1 MDAKTRQSSPI
12 GTRQDLPTGTVT
24 FLFTDIEGSTRLV
37 TSLGDRFDALL
48 AAHNGLVREA
58 IVRAGGTEVGTEGDA
73 FFAVFPT
80 APGAV
85 AATVDAQRALA
96 AHPWPEDAPIRVRMG
111 LHTGEGRLGGDNYIG
126 SDVNRAARIAA
137 AGHGGQV
144 LLSDTTRTLV
154 SSRVPPGVTVRD
166 LGSHRLKDLPEPQ
179 RIWQLVIDGLPAD
192 FPPIR
197 SLDARPNNLP
207 LRTTSLV
214 GRTAELAA
222 VVDLIRDTRLVT
234 LTGPGGTG
242 KTRLAVAVAHHL
254 LADFADGAFLVAL
267 QDAWD
272 REAVAAATALAL
284 GVREKYD
291 RDLEQGVKDFVEQR
305 RLLLVL
311 DNFEQVVEAGAPL
324 VRELIGSSPQLHVLV
339 TSRAALRLTGEQE
352 IPVPPLDV
360 PDPDHLPPLRVLGQI
375 EAIALFVQR
384 ARAVAPGFAVTDEN
398 ARAVTEICR
407 RLDGLPLGIE
417 LAAARVKLLSP
428 VAILDRLTRRLPVLS
443 TAARDAPARQRTL
456 HAAIDWSY
464 QLLDPAERRLLA
476 RLSVF
481 AGGWTLD
488 AAEEVCAARAELG
501 VDTLEGLSSLIDKSL
516 ARRMADEGADEGD
529 DDGDDTRFTMLQVIR
544 EFAAE
549 KLDGEPDAEAVRR
562 RHATWVLNMAETAQ
576 PELRRADL
584 RRWQHRLRRE
594 EENLRTALRWAL
606 ERGEAEIGLR
616 TAGAVWDFWHYWAEV
631 REGIGWLER
640 FLELPGAARRT
651 DARARGLDAL
661 GSLVYWQGRPE
672 RAWNLYE
679 EAVVIRRELGD
690 DRALAKALFQSA
702 WAAAAA
708 YDLDRATDRATE
720 AWELLEQTGDT
731 TNAQMVR
738 DWIVIEPVIMGVRGD
753 REAAIA
759 ALVNAY
765 EMTLALGHVHD
776 ATDWLGGRAMAL
788 RILGDPERGLPAAR
802 DSIAAW
808 YELGNLGRLPLAL
821 KVIAALEL
829 QAGEPRRAV
838 RLEAAAQRLSEDVG
852 GDLFQV
858 FGRLGDP
865 IEEARP
871 RLDPDDFARAIE
883 EGRTLGLE
891 DQVAYAL
898 RLEEPTAA
906 EESSERA

>member
-1 MDAKTRQSSPI
+1 MDAKTGHSLPTGMRNA
-12 GTRQDLPTGTVT
+12 LPTGTVT

-48 AAHNGLVREA
+48 GTHNGLVRDA
-58 IVRAGGTEVGTEGDA
+58 IARAGGTEVSTEGDA

-80 APGAV
+80 APAAL

-96 AHPWPEDAPIRVRMG
+96 AHPWPEDATIRVRMG

-126 SDVNRAARIAA
+126 TDVNRAARITAV
-137 AGHGGQV
+137 GHGGQV
-144 LLSDTTRTLV
+144 LLSDATRALV
-154 SSRVPPGVTVRD
+154 SPHLPPGVAVRD
-166 LGSHRLKDLPEPQ
+166 LGSHRLKDLPAPE
-179 RIWQLVIDGLPAD
+179 RIWQLEIDGLAAD

-207 LRTTSLV
+207 LPTASLV
-214 GRTAELAA
+214 GRTAELAT
-222 VVDLIRDTRLVT
+222 VVDLVRETRLVT

-242 KTRLAVAVAHHL
+242 KTRLAIAAAHHL
-254 LADFADGAFLVAL
+254 LADFADGAFFVAL

-291 RDLEQGVKDFVEQR
+291 RDLEQGAKDFVEHR

-324 VRELIGSSPQLHVLV
+324 VSELIGSSPRLHVLV
-339 TSRAALRLTGEQE
+339 TSRAVLRLTGEQE
-352 IPVPPLDV
+352 FPVPPLDV
-360 PDPDHLPPLRVLGQI
+360 PDPGQLPPLRALGQI

-384 ARAVAPGFAVTDEN
+384 ARAVEPGFAVTDEN
-398 ARAVTEICR
+398 ARAVTDICR

-443 TAARDAPARQRTL
+443 TPARDVPTRQRTL
-456 HAAIDWSY
+456 HATIDWSY
-464 QLLDPAERRLLA
+464 ELLDPAERRLLA

-481 AGGWTLD
+481 AAGWTLD
-488 AAEEVCAARAELG
+488 AADEVCTPQAELG
-501 VDTLEGLSSLIDKSL
+501 IDTLEGLSSLVDKSL
-516 ARRMADEGADEGD
+516 VRRVAPEGD
-529 DDGDDTRFTMLQVIR
+529 DDDEARFTMLQVIR

-549 KLDGEPDAEAVRR
+549 KLDEEPDAETLRR
-562 RHATWVLNMAETAQ
+562 RHATWVLALAEAAQ
-576 PELRRADL
+576 SELRRADL

-616 TAGAVWDFWHYWAEV
+616 TAAAVWDFWHYWAEV

-640 FLELPGAARRT
+640 LLELPAAAGPT

-661 GSLVYWQGRPE
+661 ASLVYWQGRAE
-672 RAWNLYE
+672 RAWDLYE
-679 EAVVIRRELGD
+679 ETVAIRRELGD
-690 DRALAKALFQSA
+690 DRELAMALFESA
-702 WAAAAA
+702 WAAAAD
-708 YDLDRATDRATE
+708 YDLDRAMMRATE
-720 AWELLEQTGDT
+720 ARDLFERSGDT
-731 TNAQMVR
+731 TNAQLIR
-738 DWIVIEPVIMGVRGD
+738 DWIVIEPVIMGVGGD
-753 REAAIA
+753 RETALA
-759 ALVNAY
+759 ALMKTY
-765 EMTLALGHVHD
+765 ERTRALGRVHD
-776 ATDWLGGRAMAL
+776 AADWLGGRAMAL
-788 RILGDPERGLPAAR
+788 RILGDPARGLPAAR

-808 YELGNLGRLPLAL
+808 FQLGNLGRLPLAL

-858 FGRLGDP
+858 FGRLGDA

-871 RLDPDDFARAIE
+871 LLDPDEHARAVE
-883 EGRTLGLE
+883 EGRTGGLAE
-891 DQVAYAL
+891 QVAYAL
-898 RLEEPTAA
+898 RREELTPADTGPPFPAP
-906 EESSERA
+906 SL